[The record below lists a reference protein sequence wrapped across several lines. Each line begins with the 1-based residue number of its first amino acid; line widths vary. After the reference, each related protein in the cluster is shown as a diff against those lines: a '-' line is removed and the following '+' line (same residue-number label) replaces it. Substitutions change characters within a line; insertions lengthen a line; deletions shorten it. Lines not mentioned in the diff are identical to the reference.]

1 MKKITEGPPE
11 IVSSEKAKKD
21 MHVQTDDVSNEA
33 VELSV
38 VNKDEGSEPL
48 IPENP
53 KIRKKIIKPPP
64 GKANK
69 TLRKNWIKF

>member
-1 MKKITEGPPE
+1 
-11 IVSSEKAKKD
+11 

-33 VELSV
+33 AELSV

-53 KIRKKIIKPPP
+53 VIRKKKIKIKPPP

-69 TLRKNWIKF
+69 RLRKNWIKF

>member
-1 MKKITEGPPE
+1 
-11 IVSSEKAKKD
+11 

-33 VELSV
+33 AELSIA
-38 VNKDEGSEPL
+38 NKNEGSELL

-53 KIRKKIIKPPP
+53 VIRKKKIKIKPPP

-69 TLRKNWIKF
+69 RLQKNWIKF